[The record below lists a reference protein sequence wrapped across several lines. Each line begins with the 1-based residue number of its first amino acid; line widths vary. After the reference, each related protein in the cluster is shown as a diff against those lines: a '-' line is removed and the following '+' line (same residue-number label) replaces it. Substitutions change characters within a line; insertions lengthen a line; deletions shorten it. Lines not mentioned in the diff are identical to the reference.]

1 MYAQTSLS
9 SRSALAKRW
18 PNGALQFISVGF
30 QADKNLTNQRK
41 KKSTLPTLPFLK
53 SALPCRQES
62 ETEELNGHETH
73 RLQRDAR
80 KPTETMDEAVLQL
93 PTMAITDR

>member
-9 SRSALAKRW
+9 NKSALAKRW
-18 PNGALQFISVGF
+18 PNGALHFVSDGTSMSIAVDEPTEEKF
-30 QADKNLTNQRK
+30 DVADAAILEVRLALY
-41 KKSTLPTLPFLK
+41 KKSENE
-53 SALPCRQES
+53 ES
-62 ETEELNGHETH
+62 NGHETH